1 MSTLTGY
8 IKVYR
13 KILDWGWYRDSIV
26 KSVFLHLLLT
36 ANFRSTE
43 WNGRI
48 IESGQTVI
56 STQRLADILGL
67 SRQQIRTA
75 LKKLKSTKEITI
87 ETTNKYSVITI
98 VKWESYQVLT
108 DIATD
113 ELANELTNNQPTT
126 NQQLTNNQPHLK
138 NNKNNKN
145 DKNYKNN
152 KNNMCKAEAL
162 ALFEKLWKLYPNKKG
177 KGQVSETQKKRLLTI
192 GETALVKA
200 IERYKTVLLQDG
212 DWRRPQNGSTFFNSG
227 YIDYLDENFEQYTQ
241 NSLNAK
247 EMTKVEEYES
257 EWDRRVRE
265 SKERGETL
273 PDDEY
278 FDF

>member
-8 IKVYR
+8 IKVHR
-13 KILDWGWYRDSIV
+13 KILGWGWYRDSIV

-75 LKKLKSTKEITI
+75 LNKLKSTNEITI

-113 ELANELTNNQPTT
+113 ELTNELTNNQPTT

-138 NNKNNKN
+138 NNKN

-152 KNNMCKAEAL
+152 KNNKNTMCKAEAL
-162 ALFEKLWKLYPNKKG
+162 ALFERLWKLYPNKKG

-192 GETALVKA
+192 GESALVKA

-212 DWRRPQNGSTFFNSG
+212 GWRKPQNGSTFFNSG
-227 YIDYLDENFEQYTQ
+227 YVDYLDENYEPYTE
-241 NSLNAK
+241 NSLVTE
-247 EMTKVEEYES
+247 EMKNIGEYES
-257 EWDRRVRE
+257 EFDRRVRE